1 MLQLGVPL
9 RFESDYMIPYFI
21 ILFSILLWLNLEK
34 YSLNRKAFWVPLL
47 LLSIFAGVRSSRVG
61 TDSGTYTSDF
71 RNQLNLE
78 YFVFREDIE
87 YGYQLLSY
95 IILNFTHN
103 YFWLFFISSII
114 VVGSYLHLFKKISKD
129 YFLSIY
135 IFITFGFYTFYFN
148 GLRQGLAMAVA
159 IWATPYLIERKIFN
173 FSLLIVVASFFH
185 KSALIMFFMYLIVN
199 LKVKLEYKLVSTFLG
214 SFFLSSLVIEYLASE
229 NERYTAYTSSSENA
243 GGYLVLGIF
252 LLFGIIFYFL
262 NNTKNIFDRSEYILL
277 QLYLIGLTFLIPV
290 ALLGTNPSGPQ
301 RLLFYFVWPIT
312 ILLPTILLKINIK
325 LIYLLFITLSGIYFY
340 LRTSRFSNLTPY
352 QINEIF
358 RIF

>member
-1 MLQLGVPL
+1 MLPYLLLLGFVM
-9 RFESDYMIPYFI
+9 FWIF
-21 ILFSILLWLNLEK
+21 LEK
-34 YSLNRKAFWVPLL
+34 KSLNRNAFWVPFFVLVL
-47 LLSIFAGVRSSRVG
+47 FASIRSYLVG
-61 TDSGTYTSDF
+61 TDTGAYTSDF
-71 RNQLNLE
+71 RNQVNPE
-78 YFVFREDIE
+78 NFIFRENVEI
-87 YGYQLLSY
+87 GYQLLSY
-95 IILNFTHN
+95 LVLNLTYN

-114 VVGSYLHLFKKISKD
+114 VVGSYLNIFKKISKN

-148 GLRQGLAMAVA
+148 GLRQGLAMAITICAV
-159 IWATPYLIERKIFN
+159 PYLIERKIFN
-173 FSLLIVVASFFH
+173 FSLLIVAASFFH

-199 LKVKLEYKLVSTFLG
+199 LKVKLEYKLVSIFLG
-214 SFFLSSLVIEYLASE
+214 SFFLSGLVIEYLASE
-229 NERYTAYTSSSENA
+229 NERYTAYTNSSENA
-243 GGYLVLGIF
+243 GGYLVLGFF

-340 LRTSRFSNLTPY
+340 LRTSRFSSLTPY

-358 RIF
+358 RFF

>member
-1 MLQLGVPL
+1 
-9 RFESDYMIPYFI
+9 MIPYFLLLVI
-21 ILFSILLWLNLEK
+21 ISVWILIENN
-34 YSLNRKAFWVPLL
+34 SMGRKSFWVPFVFLVGFA
-47 LLSIFAGVRSSRVG
+47 SIRNYSVG
-61 TDSGTYTSDF
+61 TDSIEYTYNF
-71 RNQLNLE
+71 VNKLNPE
-78 YFVFREDIE
+78 YFTFNENVE

-114 VVGSYLHLFKKISKD
+114 VVGSYLNIFKKISKN

-148 GLRQGLAMAVA
+148 GLRQGLAMAITICAV
-159 IWATPYLIERKIFN
+159 PYLIERKIFN
-173 FSLLIVVASFFH
+173 FSLLIVAASFFH
-185 KSALIMFFMYLIVN
+185 KSALIMFFMYLIIH
-199 LKVKLEYKLVSTFLG
+199 LKVKLEYKLVSIFLG
-214 SFFLSSLVIEYLASE
+214 SFLLSSLVIEYLASE
-229 NERYTAYTSSSENA
+229 NERYTAYTNSSENA
-243 GGYLVLGIF
+243 GGYLVLGFF
-252 LLFGIIFYFL
+252 LLFGAIFYFL
-262 NNTKNIFDRSEYILL
+262 NNAKNIFDRSEYILL

-301 RLLFYFVWPIT
+301 RLLFYFAWPLA
-312 ILLPTILLKINIK
+312 ILMPTILLRINVK
-325 LIYLLFITLSGIYFY
+325 LIYLLFIVLSGIYFY